1 MNSARYENP
10 RLSQIEKLKLLA
22 EEMVKRKIQ
31 SLNMGDEFKEEH
43 VFHKIVFAQ
52 SVKHRSQIFTNRN
65 KKKMLNYFS
74 LNKGSNDELDKFK
87 KNLDK
92 IAKDAKRRQ
101 STMQIKEKNNNK
113 KINKKYKNFAHH
125 FSLKSQK
132 NKNNNEVKEIDEQFF
147 NDKYSDSNYDS
158 DNYDDNNDDEEDDED
173 EENEDDNDKEDNKN
187 NSKDNNDEDDSE
199 KRKIDK
205 EKYEVRYANPKEIK
219 IIYDKENSPIYNVIN
234 NTVLIKKNHKDKA
247 RYFFDKQM
255 KLLEIKKKK
264 IEKKR
269 KIIEDK
275 NKEFFQISNYLDK
288 NSMKLVEN
296 NPNYRPI
303 QYKSVEE
310 YKFHLA
316 KIEINQNNIKLKKKL
331 EEKKEIDET
340 INYKKLNR
348 KNFSQLSWEKFVEQ
362 EYYWQEEKRKANE
375 LLKYKIKNQ
384 INNKPKIN
392 KKSIIIFEKMNKNN
406 NNHNKYENHKDN
418 IFTRLYNEQE
428 KYDNKLKIK
437 RQESMPT
444 FKPYINKSKN
454 KKKKLF
460 KGLNN
465 IDFNYKDNGPSIKT
479 VKNNQIKKENS
490 FILDYKDKNKNPIR
504 TPNNYNN
511 SKNLSKKLL
520 SENSFYN
527 NSKKNLQKKLSSENS
542 FYIKN
547 KNSPLTTKNT
557 NILNKNKKMKKNI
570 SMEYNIDMT
579 DYKKIISNKNSSTI
593 KNNNINSKNNNNI
606 SFPLNGNKIEKNL
619 NKKKEIK
626 SEKNLKDYINNIEVD
641 VNINKGN
648 IRNIKDEEESIDEEL
663 NKAIKKASYLDFNF
677 NNNDE
682 NKLLYHL
689 NIRDNTSN
697 SKRAN
702 VVLTSYKYLDF
713 FKLKK

>member
-1 MNSARYENP
+1 
-10 RLSQIEKLKLLA
+10 
-22 EEMVKRKIQ
+22 
-31 SLNMGDEFKEEH
+31 
-43 VFHKIVFAQ
+43 
-52 SVKHRSQIFTNRN
+52 
-65 KKKMLNYFS
+65 
-74 LNKGSNDELDKFK
+74 
-87 KNLDK
+87 
-92 IAKDAKRRQ
+92 
-101 STMQIKEKNNNK
+101 
-113 KINKKYKNFAHH
+113 
-125 FSLKSQK
+125 
-132 NKNNNEVKEIDEQFF
+132 
-147 NDKYSDSNYDS
+147 
-158 DNYDDNNDDEEDDED
+158 
-173 EENEDDNDKEDNKN
+173 
-187 NSKDNNDEDDSE
+187 
-199 KRKIDK
+199 
-205 EKYEVRYANPKEIK
+205 
-219 IIYDKENSPIYNVIN
+219 
-234 NTVLIKKNHKDKA
+234 
-247 RYFFDKQM
+247 
-255 KLLEIKKKK
+255 
-264 IEKKR
+264 
-269 KIIEDK
+269 
-275 NKEFFQISNYLDK
+275 
-288 NSMKLVEN
+288 MKLVEN

-579 DYKKIISNKNSSTI
+579 DYKKIISNKDNSTI

-606 SFPLNGNKIEKNL
+606 SFPLNANKIEKNL

-648 IRNIKDEEESIDEEL
+648 IRNIKHENEFIDEEL
-663 NKAIKKASYLDFNF
+663 NNALKNINYLNSNL
-677 NNNDE
+677 NNHDE
-682 NKLLYHL
+682 SKLLYNL

-697 SKRAN
+697 SKRTN